1 MWSELRTAAADVPL
15 PASTFQIRLG
25 TFSKHSALEL
35 SKRTE
40 HLHSR
45 GQRHYRHL
53 VQTAFARSH
62 SRAKTG
68 NPFENKNL
76 ILQLNNM

>member
-1 MWSELRTAAADVPL
+1 MRSLISTNSRPYRHFGGVALHNRALR
-15 PASTFQIRLG
+15 II
-25 TFSKHSALEL
+25 

-45 GQRHYRHL
+45 GQRHYRHR

-76 ILQLNNM
+76 ILQLNSL